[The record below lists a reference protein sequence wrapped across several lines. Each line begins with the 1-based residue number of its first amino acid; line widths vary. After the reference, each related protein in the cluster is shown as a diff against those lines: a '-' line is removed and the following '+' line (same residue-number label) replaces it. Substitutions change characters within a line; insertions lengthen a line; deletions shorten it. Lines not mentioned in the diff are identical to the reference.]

1 MSALAT
7 SSMLDV
13 LLSPGAL
20 TTRFHPIVRETGGV
34 ASVFAFECL
43 SRGPAGTNFEKADV
57 LFEYG
62 RRKSA
67 EVALDRACVSQAL
80 ATAASMG
87 GKYDLALNVHATT
100 LSRDAGFARDLALL
114 AKGFDVLPRQII
126 VEIVEHLPVLNRR
139 DFAASLAS
147 LRELGFRI
155 ALDDVGL
162 GYSNFQMMIEAA
174 PDYLKIDRAFI
185 HGADRTTCRA
195 AVIESILA
203 FANRVG
209 GKVVAEGVEDE
220 ADRGY
225 LLSLGIELL
234 QGYHY
239 AHPLTADEAAR
250 FQAA

>member
-1 MSALAT
+1 
-7 SSMLDV
+7 MLDV

-20 TTRFHPIVRETGGV
+20 TTRFHPIVRERDG
-34 ASVFAFECL
+34 AMSVFAFECL
-43 SRGPAGTNFEKADV
+43 TRGPAGTNFEQADV

-67 EVALDRACVSQAL
+67 EVALDRACVSQAV
-80 ATAASMG
+80 ATATAI
-87 GKYDLALNVHATT
+87 GKHDLALNVHAST
-100 LSRDAGFARDLALL
+100 LSRDSGFARDLAQL
-114 AKGFDVLPRQII
+114 AKSYGFTPEQII

-147 LRELGFRI
+147 LRALGFRI

-185 HGADRTTCRA
+185 HGADHVNSRA

-209 GKVVAEGVEDE
+209 AHVVAEGVEDA
-220 ADRGY
+220 ADRTY
-225 LLSLGIELL
+225 LMSLGIELL

-239 AHPLTADEAAR
+239 AHPLTAEQAGTFRPMISAA
-250 FQAA
+250 

>member
-20 TTRFHPIVRETGGV
+20 TTRFHPIVREKDGTT
-34 ASVFAFECL
+34 SVFAFECL
-43 SRGPAGTNFEKADV
+43 TRGPAGTNFEKADV

-67 EVALDRACVSQAL
+67 EVALDRACVAQAL
-80 ATAASMG
+80 STAG
-87 GKYDLALNVHATT
+87 TIGRHDLAINVHATT

-114 AKGFDVLPRQII
+114 ASGFDIAPQQII

-139 DFAASLAS
+139 DFATSLAS

-185 HGADRTTCRA
+185 HGADRMASRA

-203 FANRVG
+203 FSNRVG
-209 GKVVAEGVEDE
+209 AEVVAEGVEDE
-220 ADRGY
+220 VDRAY

-239 AHPLTADEAAR
+239 AHPLTADEAVR
-250 FQAA
+250 FSR